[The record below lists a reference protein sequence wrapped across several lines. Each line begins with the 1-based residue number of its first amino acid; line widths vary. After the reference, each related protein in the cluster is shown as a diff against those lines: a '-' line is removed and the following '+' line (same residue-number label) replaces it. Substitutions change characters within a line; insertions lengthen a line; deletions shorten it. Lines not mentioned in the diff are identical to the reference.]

1 MNDILNTDE
10 ISAERLAKWRRR
22 MASAHATPIL
32 LMGLGQDHKAG
43 EITICTP
50 GEMDPATL
58 AMLLREAIDQ
68 LVQHVA
74 QLRERERKDHE

>member
-1 MNDILNTDE
+1 MSEILNTDE
-10 ISAERLAKWRRR
+10 ISAQRLAKWRRR
-22 MASAHATPIL
+22 LAAAHATPIL

-43 EITICTP
+43 EITICTA

-68 LVQHVA
+68 LVQHVT
-74 QLRERERKDHE
+74 QLRDRKEEKQ